1 MELTGLRDFE
11 ELLEH
16 EKAVIKRLKIRIKG
30 KDKAFIG
37 LDKFNLCLQN

>member
-1 MELTGLRDFE
+1 MILTGLRDFE

-30 KDKAFIG
+30 KATGFIG
-37 LDKFNLCLQN
+37 FKKFNFYLQN